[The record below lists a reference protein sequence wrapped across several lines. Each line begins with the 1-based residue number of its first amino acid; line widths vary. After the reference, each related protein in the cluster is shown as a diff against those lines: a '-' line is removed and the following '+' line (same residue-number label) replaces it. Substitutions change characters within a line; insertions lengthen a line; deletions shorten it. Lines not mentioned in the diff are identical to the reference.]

1 VRFSPD
7 TRLLVCVAGL
17 VAAAVLAVP
26 LPAIVPSLAVLTG
39 LLALVAT
46 SDAFWALAGSLPTLR
61 RELPERLL
69 VGREASLAVEVDNA
83 GDREI
88 ALSLFDEL
96 PRDLRDA
103 DPSWAEVLLQPRST
117 KRLEYDLRPWVRG
130 RRTLGPVVALVR
142 SPLGLWRRR
151 VMAGAGETLDVY
163 PDTSHFLRREALHPE
178 RVLAVLGQKPAR
190 KRGEGMDFESLRDY
204 VPGDDPRHID
214 WRATARRGR
223 PVTRLYQHERNHT
236 VIVALDTSRLMGSR
250 TGEPPEHAAAEGGRA
265 HERALAEWHGR
276 TKLDHAI
283 DAGLA
288 LVFAALA
295 AGDRAGLFAF
305 DRELRAHLEPR
316 SHRADIGLFVDALQP
331 LESRLVEAD
340 YRALT
345 REVLA
350 RQTKRALVI
359 VLTDFVESEPAEL
372 VQPLALLAR
381 RHQVLLVA
389 LRDRLFSQLGET
401 GAAPGQTEGEQA
413 LYRSIVLDDLLRERE
428 ETLARLNR
436 SGLHTL
442 DLLPEQATAGVLNR
456 YLALRQREA

>member
-1 VRFSPD
+1 MRFSPD
-7 TRLLVCVAGL
+7 ARLLVCVAML
-17 VAAAVLAVP
+17 VVAAALAVP
-26 LPAIVPSLAVLTG
+26 LPAIAPSLAVLTA
-39 LLALVAT
+39 LLGLVAV
-46 SDAFWALAGSLPTLR
+46 SDAFWGLASPLPTLR
-61 RELPERLL
+61 RVVPDRLL
-69 VGREASLAVEVDNA
+69 VGREATMAIELESAS
-83 GDREI
+83 DR
-88 ALSLFDEL
+88 ATLLSLFDEL

-103 DPSWAEVLLQPRST
+103 DPSWAEVELPPRST
-117 KRLEYDLRPWVRG
+117 RRLEYDLRPWVRG
-130 RRTLGPVVALVR
+130 RRRLGPVVAMVR

-151 VMAGAGETLDVY
+151 VMAGAGEMLDVY

-178 RVLAVLGQKPAR
+178 RVLAALGQKPAR

-204 VPGDDPRHID
+204 VLGDDPRHID

-250 TGEPPEHAAAEGGRA
+250 TGDSPEQATAGGDRA
-265 HERALAEWHGR
+265 GERALAEWYGR
-276 TKLDHAI
+276 TKLDHAV
-283 DAGLA
+283 DAALA

-305 DRELRAHLEPR
+305 DRELRTHLEPR
-316 SHRADIGLFVDALQP
+316 AHRADLGLFVDALQP

-340 YRALT
+340 YRVLT

-401 GAAPGQTEGEQA
+401 GAAVAQADGEQA
-413 LYRSIVLDDLLRERE
+413 LYRSIVVDDLLRERE